1 MDPRIRIRNGI
12 RTKMSG
18 IRNTGENSV
27 KIVQPQMWL
36 EKNVKSANRFPFLV
50 RNIENVKY
58 FACSVPDASKTSCD
72 WGVQNSIAGNF
83 FALLLGKG

>member
-1 MDPRIRIRNGI
+1 MDHRIRIRTGI
-12 RTKMSG
+12 RTKMSR

-27 KIVQPQMWL
+27 KIVQSQMWF
-36 EKNVKSANRFPFLV
+36 EKNVKSADRFPSPF

-58 FACSVPDASKTSCD
+58 FVCTVPGTCY

-83 FALLLGKG
+83 LALLLGKG